1 MENTKHFDIYQD
13 VTDRIIALLKEGTVP
28 WVQPWKGGRNML
40 PTNGSTNT
48 PYSGVNILLLW
59 AAGFQQSR
67 WLTFKQVKFLK
78 GSVRKGA
85 KATRIVRVIPMER
98 EEKDV
103 DGNPVIDEETGEIK
117 MRKFTVLKYFHVYNV
132 EQCEGLPESLYDDV
146 EYKDEERKTSED
158 VLKKVRSIADG
169 MGIEVK
175 LGDSAYY
182 RPWDDQIYMPNIK
195 SFESDEAYAA
205 TLLHELTHATGSE
218 SRLSRSGITGG
229 APFGSRPYANE
240 ELIAEMGSAFAS
252 AHLGINVLFQHVEQ
266 HAAYLKSWL
275 QVLSEDKKFIFK
287 ASGEARKATE
297 MLLSHLKTVSE
308 EGQPKSEAA

>member
-1 MENTKHFDIYQD
+1 MENSKKFDIYQD
-13 VTDRIIALLKEGTVP
+13 VTNRIITLLKEGTAP
-28 WVQPWKGGRNML
+28 WQQPWKGGRNML

-59 AAGFQQSR
+59 AAGFQQSK

-78 GSVRKGA
+78 GSVKKGA

-98 EEKDV
+98 EEKDC

-117 MRKFTVLKYFHVYNV
+117 MRHFSVLKYFYVYNV
-132 EQCEGLPESLYDDV
+132 EQCEGLPEKLYDDV
-146 EYKDEERKTSED
+146 EYSDSERKTSED
-158 VLKKVRSIADG
+158 VLKKVRSIAKG

-182 RPWDDQIYMPNIK
+182 RPWVDDIHMPNIK
-195 SFESDEAYAA
+195 SFESDETYAA
-205 TLLHELTHATGSE
+205 TLLHELTHATGHQE
-218 SRLSRSGITGG
+218 RLNRTGITCS
-229 APFGSRPYANE
+229 APFGSRAYANE

-252 AHLGINVLFQHVEQ
+252 AHLGINVLFQHIEQ
-266 HAAYLKSWL
+266 HTAYLKSWL
-275 QVLSEDKKFIFK
+275 QVLSEDKKFIFR

-297 MLLSHLKTVSE
+297 FLLSNLSVSE
-308 EGQPKSEAA
+308 EGQPKSEAAA